1 MGVKNIFYDK
11 MDFRLVYF
19 HVKNFDFRLFYFHK
33 TICYKSWQN
42 TYFVYFTSWFVI
54 LQCIVKTTVEILFQD
69 IDVGIVAGLKG
80 IIILWWFLS
89 NCKQLICTS
98 RKPALR
104 QTQKNTWIVWK
115 LSLVYLLLVTR
126 FSSSLST
133 MIVAATTAT
142 QGIQNQFCYIWP
154 SAEHF

>member
-69 IDVGIVAGLKG
+69 IDIGIVAGLKG
-80 IIILWWFLS
+80 IIIL
-89 NCKQLICTS
+89 
-98 RKPALR
+98 
-104 QTQKNTWIVWK
+104 
-115 LSLVYLLLVTR
+115 
-126 FSSSLST
+126 
-133 MIVAATTAT
+133 
-142 QGIQNQFCYIWP
+142 
-154 SAEHF
+154 